1 MATVRH
7 IYREFTPGE
16 AERIAGVS
24 GALQR
29 DWRRRG
35 LMMSGN
41 KGKWTRFSLFDLIQM
56 RLMNSLSRFGFS
68 VQLVGS
74 IASLAGEAT
83 EAFLFAKPGSIETE
97 DGDQASQP
105 VDDEGYSRRYI
116 VVGPRDE
123 DPNDPY
129 LATSGNIEACAQYAQ
144 RHKLAHFLII
154 DCAELADQMAP
165 MIEGPIL
172 RIEVDADE

>member
-16 AERIAGVS
+16 AEKIAGVS

-56 RLMNSLSRFGFS
+56 RLMKTLSRFGFS
-68 VQLVGS
+68 VQLVSS
-74 IASLAGEAT
+74 ITSLAGEVT
-83 EAFLFAKPGSIETE
+83 EAFLLARPGSIETE
-97 DGDQASQP
+97 DGEQASQP
-105 VDDEGYSRRYI
+105 VDEGGIARRYI
-116 VVGPRDE
+116 VLGPRDE
-123 DPNDPY
+123 DQNDPY
-129 LATSGNIEACAQYAQ
+129 LATSGNINACAQYAQ
-144 RHKLAHFLII
+144 RHKLTHFLII
-154 DCAELADQMAP
+154 DCAELADQMGT
-165 MIEGPIL
+165 MIDGPIL